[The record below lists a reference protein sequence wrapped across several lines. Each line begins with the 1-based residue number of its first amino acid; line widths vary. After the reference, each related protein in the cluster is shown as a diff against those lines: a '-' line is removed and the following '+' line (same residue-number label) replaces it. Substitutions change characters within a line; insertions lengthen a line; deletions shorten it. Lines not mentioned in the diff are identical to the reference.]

1 MKRRDFLTGSA
12 LAGTSLLMGGSVAGG
27 AMLTGCSDGGKSGG
41 VNDFVLKSREE
52 LGLPLSLRKAVD
64 GKPLRAGLIGCGG
77 RATGAGTQFIQAGD
91 GLSVVALAEAL
102 QERLDGGLKYF
113 NEKMK
118 QNISKD
124 HAFLGFDA
132 YKKVIALPEVDVIIA
147 AVPPRFHPEIFKA
160 AVDAGKP
167 VFIEKPFAVDAAGV
181 RTVLVAAKQ
190 ADQKG
195 LSVCC
200 GTYRRHMNNY
210 IETYRRVASGMIGE
224 IVSGACYWNTARTW
238 YRDRRPEWSDTE
250 HVLYNWLNYPFM
262 GGDCINDH
270 QIHNIDVVR
279 WFMGDKTPM
288 RAIGQGAK
296 IRPSLGNKY
305 DFFMVDYEFENNI
318 HIISSTRHIDQCSDL
333 IGEVVRGTKGSSN
346 CSDTIWDEKG
356 NVIYKYEP
364 EKDEN
369 GKPIDDYSGFQQEHI
384 DWVTSIRENKP
395 FNDANNMANSTLAC
409 IMGRESAYTGK
420 TYTWDQILVD
430 QNLLGPDI
438 TQPGFKIPEEH
449 PLPGKATE
457 PHKDTKISVY

>member
-1 MKRRDFLTGSA
+1 MKRRNFLTGSA

-224 IVSGACYWNTARTW
+224 IVGGACYWNTARTW
-238 YRDRRPEWSDTE
+238 YRDRRPEWNE
-250 HVLYNWLNYPFM
+250 IGRAHV
-262 GGDCINDH
+262 
-270 QIHNIDVVR
+270 
-279 WFMGDKTPM
+279 
-288 RAIGQGAK
+288 
-296 IRPSLGNKY
+296 
-305 DFFMVDYEFENNI
+305 
-318 HIISSTRHIDQCSDL
+318 
-333 IGEVVRGTKGSSN
+333 
-346 CSDTIWDEKG
+346 
-356 NVIYKYEP
+356 
-364 EKDEN
+364 
-369 GKPIDDYSGFQQEHI
+369 
-384 DWVTSIRENKP
+384 
-395 FNDANNMANSTLAC
+395 
-409 IMGRESAYTGK
+409 
-420 TYTWDQILVD
+420 
-430 QNLLGPDI
+430 
-438 TQPGFKIPEEH
+438 
-449 PLPGKATE
+449 
-457 PHKDTKISVY
+457 